1 MKFWHNLSSI
11 IETFVRKPPHRQ
23 DDSGQQSVVRKPRYV
38 SLEDIYAKHYDS
50 KLDYTTFER
59 IVQID
64 PSYDSGKPD
73 KMGKFGKWLL
83 SLHLKGNLLQEDY
96 DKARRYLDCFDLNRR
111 RLGGADLNRIKSLPD
126 LYDLIKDYLNSPD
139 SIVKSDAEIERE
151 IKATEAERLYEDDE
165 WIIIHP
171 LTQNAAV
178 IYGRGTQWCTAATT
192 SYNYFESYNSRG
204 PLHILISKKTGRKY
218 QFHLASHTYCDETDR
233 TIPCPVAESVGMSV
247 AVATY
252 YQSVGWLDLFDD
264 NGWNRNENHFLKL
277 DDRYYLFTPDNR
289 IVIDMD
295 VDSIVRYR
303 WGLSSLYVV
312 KKHNRYNALWT
323 DASRMMFEDWY
334 DDIKILSPGIFV
346 LHNQKGL
353 RIYSLSIGIFLDEYL
368 SFKVADFKKVCNDWN
383 LETIKSRG
391 EDISSFDDKLFHLV
405 EDLPDYMLYLKLFG
419 KKAIHYRQAHYKVTV
434 PAIQSITLLLSVV
447 GFLIMIM
454 NASGVLK
461 TVGLGVFVL
470 SFISLLAVTFS
481 LNFLTNLWKLIT
493 FLTVTGMCVYMLTEF
508 GSIGFFCFIGS
519 FFFILFIAGMISK
532 ISKRKRG

>member
-1 MKFWHNLSSI
+1 MKFWHNLLSI
-11 IETFVRKPPHRQ
+11 IKTFIRKPSHRQ

-38 SLEDIYAKHYDS
+38 TLEDIYAKHYDS

-64 PSYDSGKPD
+64 PSYDSRKPD

-111 RLGGADLNRIKSLPD
+111 RLGGVDLNRIKSLPD
-126 LYDLIKDYLNSPD
+126 LYDLIKDYIDSPD
-139 SIVKSDAEIERE
+139 SVVKSDAEIERE

-233 TIPCPVAESVGMSV
+233 AIPYPVAEFVGMSV

-252 YQSVGWLDLFDD
+252 YQSVGWFDLFDD

-277 DDRYYLFTPDNR
+277 GDRYCLFTPHHR
-289 IVIDMD
+289 MVIDMD
-295 VDSIVRYR
+295 VDSIVRYI
-303 WGLSSLYVV
+303 WGPSSLYVV
-312 KKHNRYNALWT
+312 KKNNRYNALWA
-323 DASRMMFEDWY
+323 DESRMIFEDWY
-334 DDIKILSPGIFV
+334 DDIKILSPGIFI
-346 LHNQKGL
+346 LHNQKDM

-368 SFKVADFKKVCNDWN
+368 SFKVADFGKVCNDWA

-391 EDISSFDDKLFHLV
+391 EDISSFDDKLFPLV

-419 KKAIHYRQAHYKVTV
+419 KKAIHYKQARYKITV
-434 PAIQSITLLLSVV
+434 PTIQSIALLLSVV

-454 NASGVLK
+454 NDPGVLK
-461 TVGLGVFVL
+461 TTGFGVFVL

-481 LNFLTNLWKLIT
+481 LNFFKNLWKLIT
-493 FLTVTGMCVYMLTEF
+493 FLTVTGMCVYMLFEF
-508 GSIGFFCFIGS
+508 GPAGFFCFIGS
-519 FFFILFIAGMISK
+519 FSLILFITGMISK
-532 ISKRKRG
+532 ICKRKGG